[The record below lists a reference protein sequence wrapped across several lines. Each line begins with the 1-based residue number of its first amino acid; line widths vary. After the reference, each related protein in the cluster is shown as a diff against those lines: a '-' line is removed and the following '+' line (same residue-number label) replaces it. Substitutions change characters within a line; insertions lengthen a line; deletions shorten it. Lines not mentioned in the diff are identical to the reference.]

1 MQFSSLLVAILVL
14 QQVSLVPLPRESGP
28 DLPRIISDESALKSV
43 EVWYSVGDQLVIL
56 RASGAVF
63 VQSTR
68 QNVSLVPTCKGKV
81 APADIRRLL
90 VTMLDTQFF
99 DLPRNSYLMLDG
111 DLQDWRQLQVHSI
124 SLHTAE
130 GALDRTFAAGKIGRE
145 PQEIPQ
151 KFVAMEKSIL
161 ELKAEAI
168 PEGRPC
174 TLAPPLW
181 TSDRSAP
188 STVP

>member
-1 MQFSSLLVAILVL
+1 MVILVL

-28 DLPRIISDESALKSV
+28 DLHRIISDESALKSV
-43 EVWYSVGDQLVIL
+43 EVWYSVAEQLVIL
-56 RASGAVF
+56 RASGAVL

-81 APADIRRLL
+81 APADVRRLL

-130 GALDRTFAAGKIGRE
+130 GALDRSFAAGKIGRE

-151 KFVAMEKSIL
+151 KFAAMERSIL
-161 ELKAEAI
+161 ELKAGAI

-181 TSDRSAP
+181 TSDK
-188 STVP
+188 